1 MKITSRFLLGAIALL
16 WEAAVLDSCQEYT
29 LDTSYLYNYSQY
41 ENFRAITV
49 NNPCDDHYLSIYYNQ
64 PFSEEGG
71 VRAKEYLSGK
81 GPFTMK
87 LNVPSHVQQLYVVD
101 NGELIVHPVG
111 DLVVGAKT
119 RGLEYTQGELDALYD
134 HVTSEYLP
142 TAKYNVTGDD
152 LFKCTDI
159 RLERDGNHNDQDITA
174 FNISLIDLMNKKW
187 SGSTYTGEKKNFI
200 GNLFAYVYPKEKQHH
215 LTLDDC
221 IFFGANPDGYASG
234 TKFSTHMDAVHN
246 EMELAE
252 ENKKICPLKQISAE
266 TLRAMGKYVHDTKS
280 SLTADQI
287 KTKYG
292 VWPLLNAHVKLRPHI
307 VISLPVAATG
317 LFPKGCEGYNLGF
330 VYLGGQNL
338 RFTTPALNI
347 GFPGPGDNQFG
358 QYAEKGNY
366 LGYELDYKNAS
377 YDNEENGL
385 HYGPNVN
392 DGKFVLDRHVANG
405 FIWHFDYTY
414 AGVNRQYD
422 VLGMDNQYP
431 FNKQTFYD
439 ADYADY
445 KVLISTDPE
454 YLKPVEELLKPIHT
468 PFTLEEGYYLFEDTY
483 PDEGDYDYNDVIV
496 QYEWRY
502 YPEDDQHRQHVN
514 RVNCTLEG
522 YACAYTNTF
531 GFINTHED
539 AAQRHHPLFTGIH
552 GKMNVTQEPDFIDLE
567 ADNTIDI
574 EYEFVGDKDY
584 IYPYLSNERGEVYE
598 QRTGSYK
605 GPFVLKVPEVLEKDP
620 DVPDAKKHEFRWT
633 IEGARLEDAYNSIT
647 GDSWYLPK
655 NIKNENKLMKRHEF
669 TEGLSE

>member
-1 MKITSRFLLGAIALL
+1 MKATSRFLLGAIALI
-16 WEAAVLDSCQEYT
+16 WEAAVLDSCREYT
-29 LDTSYLYNYSQY
+29 PDTSYLYNYSQY

-49 NNPCDDHYLSIYYNQ
+49 NNPCDDHYLSIYYDQ
-64 PFSEEGG
+64 PFSDEGG
-71 VRAKEYLSGK
+71 VCAKEYLGGK

-87 LNVPSHVQQLYVVD
+87 LNVPSHVKQLYVVD
-101 NGELIVHPVG
+101 NGVLTVQPVS
-111 DLVVGAKT
+111 DLEVGAKT
-119 RGLEYTQGELDALYD
+119 RGLEYTQGELNALYG

-174 FNISLIDLMNKKW
+174 FNISLIDLMEKTW
-187 SGSTYTGEKKNFI
+187 DSSGKYTGEKNKFI

-215 LTLDDC
+215 LKLEDC

-234 TKFSTHMDAVHN
+234 TKFSAHMEAVHN
-246 EMELAE
+246 EMGLAE
-252 ENKKICPLKQISAE
+252 ENKIICPLKQISADKLQVLGE
-266 TLRAMGKYVHDTKS
+266 EVRSKNT
-280 SLTADQI
+280 SLTADKI
-287 KTKYG
+287 KELSN
-292 VWPLLNAHVKLRPHI
+292 VWPLLNAQIKLRPHI
-307 VISLPVAATG
+307 IISLPVGHTE
-317 LFPKGCEGYNLGF
+317 LFPNGCEGYNLGF

-347 GFPGPGDNQFG
+347 GFPGTGDEKYG

-366 LGYELDYKNAS
+366 LGYVLK
-377 YDNEENGL
+377 YDEAYYNTQ
-385 HYGPNVN
+385 GPNGN
-392 DGKFVLDRHVANG
+392 GTFVLDRHVANG

-414 AGVNRQYD
+414 DGVKKEYD

-468 PFTLEEGYYLFEDTY
+468 PFQLEEGYLLFEDTY

-496 QYEWRY
+496 QYEWRH
-502 YPEDDQHRQHVN
+502 YPKENESEGGLN

-522 YACAYTNTF
+522 YACEYTNTF

-539 AAQRHHPLFTGIH
+539 AAQKHHPLFTGIH
-552 GKMNVTQEPDFIDLE
+552 GMMNVTREPSFIDLE

-574 EYEFVGDKDY
+574 EYEFVGHKDY
-584 IYPYLSNERGEVYE
+584 IYPYLNNGRGDVYE
-598 QRTGSYK
+598 QLTGTYS
-605 GPFVLKVPEVLEKDP
+605 GPFVLKVPEIL
-620 DVPDAKKHEFRWT
+620 DADEHEFRWT

-647 GDSWYLPK
+647 GDDWYLPTK
-655 NIKNENKLMKRHEF
+655 IKNENKLMKRHEF
-669 TEGLSE
+669 TENK

>member
-1 MKITSRFLLGAIALL
+1 MKATSRFLLGAIALI
-16 WEAAVLDSCQEYT
+16 WEAAVLDSCREYT
-29 LDTSYLYNYSQY
+29 PDTSYLYNYSQY

-49 NNPCDDHYLSIYYNQ
+49 NNPCDDHYLSIYYDQ
-64 PFSEEGG
+64 PFSDEGG
-71 VRAKEYLSGK
+71 VCAKEYLGGK

-87 LNVPSHVQQLYVVD
+87 LNVPSHVKQLYVVD
-101 NGELIVHPVG
+101 NGVLTVQPVG
-111 DLVVGAKT
+111 DLEVRAKT

-159 RLERDGNHNDQDITA
+159 RLERDGNHDDQDLTA
-174 FNISLIDLMNKKW
+174 FNISLIDLMNKTW
-187 SGSTYTGEKKNFI
+187 GGSTYTGEKKNFI

-215 LTLDDC
+215 LTLEDC

-234 TKFSTHMDAVHN
+234 TTFSSHMDAVHN
-246 EMELAE
+246 EMGLAE
-252 ENKKICPLKQISAE
+252 TNKKICPLKQIPAE
-266 TLRAMGKYVHDTKS
+266 KLRALGKEVRSKNS

-287 KTKYG
+287 KTQSG
-292 VWPLLNAHVKLRPHI
+292 VWPLLNAHIKNRPHI
-307 VISLPVAATG
+307 VISLPVAATD

-347 GFPGPGDNQFG
+347 GFPGPGDEKYG

-366 LGYELDYKNAS
+366 LGYVLK
-377 YDNEENGL
+377 YDEAYYNTQ
-385 HYGPNVN
+385 GPNGN
-392 DGKFVLDRHVANG
+392 GTFVLDRHVANG

-414 AGVNRQYD
+414 DGKKREYD

-468 PFTLEEGYYLFEDTY
+468 RFELEEGYYLFEDTY
-483 PDEGDYDYNDVIV
+483 PNEGDYDYNDVIV

-502 YPEDDQHRQHVN
+502 YPEDDQGNKHIN

-522 YACAYTNTF
+522 YACEYTNTF

-539 AAQRHHPLFTGIH
+539 AAQSHHPLFTGIH
-552 GKMNVTQEPDFIDLE
+552 GMMNVTREPSFIDLE

-574 EYEFVGDKDY
+574 EYEFVGNKDY
-584 IYPYLSNERGEVYE
+584 IYPYLNNGRGDVYE
-598 QRTGSYK
+598 QPSGSYTH
-605 GPFVLKVPEVLEKDP
+605 PFVLKVPEVL
-620 DVPDAKKHEFRWT
+620 DAAEHEFRWT

-647 GDSWYLPK
+647 GDDWYLPK
-655 NIKNENKLMKRHEF
+655 NIKDESKLMKRHEF
-669 TEGLSE
+669 TENK

>member
-1 MKITSRFLLGAIALL
+1 MKATSRFLLGAIALI
-16 WEAAVLDSCQEYT
+16 WEAAVLDSCREYT
-29 LDTSYLYNYSQY
+29 PDTSYLYNYSQY

-49 NNPCDDHYLSIYYNQ
+49 NNPCDDHYLSIYYDQ
-64 PFSEEGG
+64 PFSDEGG
-71 VRAKEYLSGK
+71 VCAKEYLGGK

-87 LNVPSHVQQLYVVD
+87 LNVPSHVKQLYVVD
-101 NGELIVHPVG
+101 NGVLTVQPVG
-111 DLVVGAKT
+111 DLEVGAKT
-119 RGLEYTQGELDALYD
+119 RGLEYTSDELTALYN

-159 RLERDGNHNDQDITA
+159 RLERDGNHNDQNLAA
-174 FNISLIDLMNKKW
+174 FNISLIDLMEKAW
-187 SGSTYTGEKKNFI
+187 DSSGKYTGEKKNFI

-215 LTLDDC
+215 LTLEDC
-221 IFFGANPDGYASG
+221 IFFGADPREY
-234 TKFSTHMDAVHN
+234 TTFSDHMDAVHN
-246 EMELAE
+246 EIGLAE
-252 ENKKICPLKQISAE
+252 ENKIICPLMQIPAT
-266 TLRAMGKYVHDTKS
+266 TLRAMGENVRSNNK

-287 KTKYG
+287 KKQYG
-292 VWPLLNAHVKLRPHI
+292 VYPLLNAQIKLRPHI
-307 VISLPVAATG
+307 VISLPVGHTE
-317 LFPKGCEGYNLGF
+317 LFPNGCEGYNLGF

-347 GFPGPGDNQFG
+347 GFPGPADQ
-358 QYAEKGNY
+358 QYGNYTGEGAGNY
-366 LGYELDYKNAS
+366 LGYELDYKNAQY
-377 YDNEENGL
+377 YDEENQL
-385 HYGPNVN
+385 ISGPNIN

-405 FIWHFDYTY
+405 FIWHFTLN
-414 AGVNRQYD
+414 GKQYD

-468 PFTLEEGYYLFEDTY
+468 PFQLEEGYLLFEDTY

-496 QYEWRY
+496 QYEWRH
-502 YPEDDQHRQHVN
+502 YPKENESEGGLN

-522 YACAYTNTF
+522 YACEYTNTF

-539 AAQRHHPLFTGIH
+539 AAQKHHPLFTGIH
-552 GKMNVTQEPDFIDLE
+552 GMMNVTREPSFIDLE

-584 IYPYLSNERGEVYE
+584 IHPYLNNGRGDVYE
-598 QRTGSYK
+598 EQSGSYTH
-605 GPFVLKVPEVLEKDP
+605 PFVLKVPEVL
-620 DVPDAKKHEFRWT
+620 DAAEHEFRWT
-633 IEGARLEDAYNSIT
+633 IEGARLEDAYKSIT
-647 GDSWYLPK
+647 RDDWYLPG
-655 NIKNENKLMKRHEF
+655 NIKDESKLMKRHEF
-669 TEGLSE
+669 IENE

>member
-29 LDTSYLYNYSQY
+29 LDISSLYNYSQY

-49 NNPCDDHYLSIYYNQ
+49 NNPCDDHYVSIYYDQ

-71 VRAKEYLSGK
+71 VCAKEYLGGK
-81 GPFTMK
+81 GPFTMT
-87 LNVPSHVQQLYVVD
+87 LNVPSHVKQLYVVD
-101 NGELIVHPVG
+101 NGVLTVHPVG
-111 DLVVGAKT
+111 DLVVGATT
-119 RGLEYTQGELDALYD
+119 RGLEYTSDELTALYN
-134 HVTSEYLP
+134 HVTTEYLP

-159 RLERDGNHNDQDITA
+159 RLERDGKHNDQDITA
-174 FNISLIDLMNKKW
+174 FNISLIDLMNKTW
-187 SGSTYTGEKKNFI
+187 SDNTYTGEKKNFI

-215 LTLDDC
+215 LTLEDC
-221 IFFGANPDGYASG
+221 IFFGADPREY
-234 TKFSTHMDAVHN
+234 TTFSDHMNAVHN
-246 EMELAE
+246 EMGLE
-252 ENKKICPLKQISAE
+252 EDEKIICPLKKIPAE
-266 TLRAMGKYVHDTKS
+266 TLKQMGEYVRSSKS

-287 KTKYG
+287 KTKYN
-292 VWPLLNAHVKLRPHI
+292 VWPLLNAHIMLRPHI
-307 VISLPVAATG
+307 VISLPVEPTE

-347 GFPGPGDNQFG
+347 GFPGPADNQYG

-377 YDNEENGL
+377 YDNDENGL

-414 AGVNRQYD
+414 DGKKREYD

-483 PDEGDYDYNDVIV
+483 PNEGDYDYNDVIV

-502 YPEDDQHRQHVN
+502 YPKDDQGNEHIN

-539 AAQRHHPLFTGIH
+539 AEQKHHPIFTDIH
-552 GKMNVTQEPDFIDLE
+552 GQMNVTREPSFIDLE
-567 ADNTIDI
+567 ADGTRDF
-574 EYEFVGDKDY
+574 EYEFVGDKNY
-584 IYPYLSNERGEVYE
+584 IFPYLNNGRGDVYE
-598 QRTGSYK
+598 DQEGNYEY
-605 GPFVLKVPEVLEKDP
+605 PFVLKVPEIL
-620 DVPDAKKHEFRWT
+620 DASEHEFRWT
-633 IEGARLEDAYNSIT
+633 TEGARLEDAYKSIT
-647 GDSWYLPK
+647 GNGWYLRT
-655 NIKNENKLMKRHEF
+655 NIKDASKLMKRHEF
-669 TEGLSE
+669 SEDLSEAN

>member
-1 MKITSRFLLGAIALL
+1 MKTTSRFLLGAIALI
-16 WEAAVLDSCQEYT
+16 WEAAVLDSCREYT
-29 LDTSYLYNYSQY
+29 PDTSYLYNYSQY

-64 PFSEEGG
+64 PFSDEGG
-71 VRAKEYLSGK
+71 VCAKEYLGGK
-81 GPFTMK
+81 GPFTMQ
-87 LNVPSHVQQLYVVD
+87 LNVPSHVKQLYVVD
-101 NGELIVHPVG
+101 NGVLTVQPVG
-111 DLVVGAKT
+111 DLEVGAKT
-119 RGLEYTQGELDALYD
+119 RGLEYTSDELNALYG
-134 HVTSEYLP
+134 HVTSVYLP

-174 FNISLIDLMNKKW
+174 FNISLIDLMNKSW
-187 SGSTYTGEKKNFI
+187 DGSGNYNGEKNRFI

-221 IFFGANPDGYASG
+221 IFFGADPREY
-234 TKFSTHMDAVHN
+234 TTFSAHMEAVHN
-246 EMELAE
+246 EMGLAE
-252 ENKKICPLKQISAE
+252 TKKKICPLKQIPAAK
-266 TLRAMGKYVHDTKS
+266 LRALGEEVRSNNS

-287 KTKYG
+287 KSKSG
-292 VWPLLNAHVKLRPHI
+292 VWPLLNAHIKNRPHI
-307 VISLPVAATG
+307 VISLPVATTD
-317 LFPKGCEGYNLGF
+317 LFPNGCEGYNLGF

-347 GFPGPGDNQFG
+347 GFPGPGDEKYG

-366 LGYELDYKNAS
+366 LGYELKYEDACY
-377 YDNEENGL
+377 
-385 HYGPNVN
+385 N
-392 DGKFVLDRHVANG
+392 DQGSIGSGTFVLDRHVANG

-414 AGVNRQYD
+414 NGEKREYD

-454 YLKPVEELLKPIHT
+454 YLKPVETLLKPIHT

-522 YACAYTNTF
+522 YACAYNNTF
-531 GFINTHED
+531 GFINIDENAD
-539 AAQRHHPLFTGIH
+539 QRHHPLFTGIH
-552 GKMNVTQEPDFIDLE
+552 GMMNVTSEPSFIDLE
-567 ADNTIDI
+567 ADNTIDV
-574 EYEFVGDKDY
+574 EYEFVGDKTH
-584 IYPYLSNERGEVYE
+584 IYPYLSNARGEVYE
-598 QRTGSYK
+598 QRTGTYK
-605 GPFVLKVPEVLEKDP
+605 GPFVLKVPEVL
-620 DVPDAKKHEFRWT
+620 DADEHEFRWT

-647 GDSWYLPK
+647 EDDWYL
-655 NIKNENKLMKRHEF
+655 NIKNETLLMKRHEF
-669 TEGLSE
+669 TEEQ

>member
-1 MKITSRFLLGAIALL
+1 MKATSRFLLGAIALI
-16 WEAAVLDSCQEYT
+16 WEAAVLDSCREYT
-29 LDTSYLYNYSQY
+29 PDTSYLYNYSQY

-49 NNPCDDHYLSIYYNQ
+49 NNPCDDHYLSIYYDQ
-64 PFSEEGG
+64 PFSDEGG
-71 VRAKEYLSGK
+71 VCAKEYLGGK
-81 GPFTMK
+81 GPFSMK
-87 LNVPSHVQQLYVVD
+87 LNVPSHVKQLYVVD
-101 NGELIVHPVG
+101 NGVLTVQPVG
-111 DLVVGAKT
+111 DLEVGTKT
-119 RGLEYTQGELDALYD
+119 RGLEYTQGELDALYG

-174 FNISLIDLMNKKW
+174 FNISLIDLMEKTW
-187 SGSTYTGEKKNFI
+187 DSSGKYTGEKNKFI

-215 LTLDDC
+215 LKLEDC
-221 IFFGANPDGYASG
+221 IFFGADPGDY
-234 TKFSTHMDAVHN
+234 TTFSDHMNAVHN
-246 EMELAE
+246 EMGLAE
-252 ENKKICPLKQISAE
+252 TAKILCPLKKITAE
-266 TLRAMGKYVHDTKS
+266 KLRALGEEVRSKNS
-280 SLTADQI
+280 SLTADKI
-287 KTKYG
+287 KELSN
-292 VWPLLNAHVKLRPHI
+292 VWPLLNAHIKNRPHI
-307 VISLPVAATG
+307 VISLPVAATD

-347 GFPGPGDNQFG
+347 GFPGTGDEKYG

-366 LGYELDYKNAS
+366 LGYELDYKNAQ
-377 YDNEENGL
+377 YDDDENNL

-405 FIWHFDYTY
+405 FIWHFTLD
-414 AGVNRQYD
+414 GKQYD

-468 PFTLEEGYYLFEDTY
+468 PFQLEEGYLLFEDTY

-496 QYEWRY
+496 QYEWRH
-502 YPEDDQHRQHVN
+502 YPKENESEGGLN

-522 YACAYTNTF
+522 YACEYTNTF
-531 GFINTHED
+531 GFITIQGGVIKEY
-539 AAQRHHPLFTGIH
+539 HPIFENIH
-552 GKMNVTQEPDFIDLE
+552 GMMNVTREQSYIDLE

-574 EYEFVGDKDY
+574 EYEFLGDINNIK
-584 IYPYLSNERGEVYE
+584 PYLSNARGEIYPKE
-598 QRTGSYK
+598 TGNYR
-605 GPFVLKVPEVLEKDP
+605 GPFVLMVPEVLEKDP
-620 DVPDAKKHEFRWT
+620 DTPDAKKHEFRWT
-633 IEGARLEDAYNSIT
+633 IEGARLEDAYKSIT
-647 GDSWYLPK
+647 GSGWYLPD
-655 NIKNENKLMKRHEF
+655 NIKDESKLMKRHEF
-669 TEGLSE
+669 TEN